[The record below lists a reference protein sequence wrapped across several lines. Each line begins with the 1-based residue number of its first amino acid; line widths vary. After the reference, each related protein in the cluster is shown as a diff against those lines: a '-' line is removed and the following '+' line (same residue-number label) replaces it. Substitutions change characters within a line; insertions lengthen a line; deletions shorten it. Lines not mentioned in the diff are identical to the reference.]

1 MNRHLAFVVYGAKG
15 VAWLVGVVSSI
26 GAAFFGW
33 GALALHVEA
42 MPPASSSGNS
52 AIDLLVG
59 AARILAGAFVFFAK
73 AGHFLFT
80 VIAVFCTALLLFSVL
95 VWLVANGLA
104 AHHTWAR
111 VLAMLVG
118 SMILPACI
126 LALISGPRG
135 GASVATFML
144 AAASAYLV
152 WVLWRRFV

>member
-1 MNRHLAFVVYGAKG
+1 M
-15 VAWLVGVVSSI
+15 AWLVGIVSAI

-42 MPPASSSGNS
+42 MPTASSSGNS

-59 AARILAGAFVFFAK
+59 AARILGGAFVFFAK
-73 AGHFLFT
+73 AGHFVFT
-80 VIAVFCTALLLFSVL
+80 VIAVFCTALLLFSVV

-111 VLAMLVG
+111 VIAMLVG
-118 SMILPACI
+118 SMILLACI
-126 LALISGPRG
+126 LALISGARG
-135 GASVATFML
+135 GPLATTL
-144 AAASAYLV
+144 VLTAASAYLL